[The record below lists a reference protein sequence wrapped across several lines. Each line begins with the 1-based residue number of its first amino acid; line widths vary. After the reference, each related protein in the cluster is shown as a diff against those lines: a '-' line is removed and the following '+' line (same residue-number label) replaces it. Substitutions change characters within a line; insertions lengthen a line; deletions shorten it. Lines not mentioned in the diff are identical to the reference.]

1 LSDDTKNNAMG
12 LLAAA
17 VVGAA
22 VGAGIALLFAP
33 RSGKDTREWL
43 AQRGRDIKD
52 QTTNALAQGKDSMI
66 RAAKEIGRDAA
77 GSVPSARS

>member
-1 LSDDTKNNAMG
+1 MSDDNQNNAMG

-22 VGAGIALLFAP
+22 VGAGIALLLAP
-33 RSGKDTREWL
+33 RSGKDTRAWL

-52 QTTNALAQGKDSMI
+52 QTANALAQGKDSLLRTAKDI
-66 RAAKEIGRDAA
+66 GKDVAAHATND
-77 GSVPSARS
+77 RS